1 MSTVRRF
8 LGGFGGL
15 RRLSAHTPLRVKL
28 MAAMLVLSTVAV
40 VGTSA
45 AATAVL
51 RSYLYNRVDN
61 QLHRFTNNSMPY
73 LTGTASPDSSIFVPR
88 GSGGGNNG
96 DANRPFNRP
105 RFSTTYFAV
114 TRDVNGV
121 EIRRESSQLDVP
133 TAAPRLPATT
143 IAQARN
149 RNGEP
154 FTVRAQNSKQPR
166 WRVMVTPLADGSGS
180 LTLALSLDEVDA
192 TLSHLERILGAVGLA
207 VLALTGLGAYVIVRT
222 SLRPLRE
229 VEATAEAIAGGDMSR
244 RVPANPVRTEVGRLS
259 HAVNVMLGQ
268 IETALKEREESAADA
283 QASEERMRRF
293 ITDAS
298 HELRTPLTS
307 IRGFA
312 ELYRQGAASAPEQ
325 IPGLMAR
332 IEGEATRMGLLVE
345 DLLLLARLDQQR
357 PLEREPVDLVAIAGD
372 TVMSARAAHPDR
384 TVQVRMLTPDEDPPG
399 VMGDDARLRQIAGN
413 LVTNACT
420 HTPAGTD
427 VRVGVGS
434 VVDQNGRQWA
444 LLEVADDGPGLSPQE
459 CERVFERFY
468 RTDSSRNRSTGGS
481 GLGLSIVAALVAA
494 HGGNVTVQSEPGAGA
509 IFRVLLPVV

>member
-1 MSTVRRF
+1 MSRVRR
-8 LGGFGGL
+8 LIGAFGGL

-51 RSYLYNRVDN
+51 RSYLFNRVDN
-61 QLHRFTNNSMPY
+61 QLHRFTTNSMPY
-73 LTGTASPDSSIFVPR
+73 LTGNAAPDSSLLFPR
-88 GSGGGNNG
+88 SGSGSGGST
-96 DANRPFNRP
+96 DPNRPFNRP

-143 IAQARN
+143 IAQAKDRG
-149 RNGEP
+149 GEP
-154 FTVRAQNSKQPR
+154 FTVLAQNSKQPR

-180 LTLALSLDEVDA
+180 LTLALSLDEVDG
-192 TLSHLERILGAVGLA
+192 TLSHLERILWAVGLA

-244 RVPANPVRTEVGRLS
+244 RVPANPVRTEVGRLA

-268 IETALKEREESAADA
+268 IETALKEREESAAAA

-293 ITDAS
+293 VTDAS

-312 ELYRQGAASAPEQ
+312 ELYRQGAAAPEK
-325 IPGLMAR
+325 IPGLMSR

-372 TVMSARAAHPDR
+372 TVVSARAAHPDR
-384 TVQVRMLTPDEDPPG
+384 TVQVRMLSPDEDPPG

-434 VVDQNGRQWA
+434 VLDPTGRQWA
-444 LLEVADDGPGLSPQE
+444 LLEVADDGPGLSAQE

-468 RTDSSRNRSTGGS
+468 RTDTSRNRSTGGS

-494 HGGNVTVQSEPGAGA
+494 HGGNVTVQSVPGAGA
-509 IFRVLLPVV
+509 VFRVLLPVV